1 MTPSTLNNS
10 GENMA
15 HLPGGPTY
23 YPATTQDDKQANLL
37 RQELSHERRAD
48 DIHIYTHSKTNAD
61 DIRIYTHSKT
71 SAYDK
76 RIYTHSKLPDTSNRL
91 GEGTVTKAQ
100 HNINE
105 RQRRFALHSSVM

>member
-1 MTPSTLNNS
+1 MTSSTLNNS

-15 HLPGGPTY
+15 HLLGGPSY
-23 YPATTQDDKQANLL
+23 YSAATQGDKQANSL
-37 RQELSHERRAD
+37 RQEFSSER
-48 DIHIYTHSKTNAD
+48 SAD

-71 SAYDK
+71 SADDT
-76 RIYTHSKLPDTSNRL
+76 RIYRHSKLPDTSNGL